1 MALAEII
8 TIGDELLIGQVVDT
22 NSAWIGQKLSDIGM
36 VVHQKSAVSD
46 AEKHIIDALNEAR
59 KRADVIILTGGLG
72 PTKDDL
78 TKYALCKY
86 FKSNLRFDD
95 QVFLEIEKIFSSR
108 GKEVTVINRRQAEV
122 PEKCTVIHN
131 LLGTAPGMWFD
142 VEGKVVVSMPG
153 VPHEMKAMM
162 ERDVLNLLKDKFKTP
177 CIIHQTIL
185 TQGVGESYLSD
196 LIENWENG
204 LPTGLKLAYLPHAG
218 MLRLRLTGT
227 GESESVLRK
236 SMDAE
241 IEKLYLLA
249 GEFIYGK
256 EDDTLEGLVGNL
268 LNQKKKTLSIAESC
282 TGGYISHRITTVP
295 GSSRYFIGSVVAYS
309 NSIKEE
315 MLGIGNQ
322 VLESQGSVSE
332 EVVKLMAFHVKEKFK
347 SDYSIACSGIA
358 GPDGGTHEK
367 PVGTVWVAIGTPDGV
382 VTNKLQLGNHRKQ
395 VIMETSLNA
404 LNMLR
409 KILLNQ

>member
-1 MALAEII
+1 MALAEVI

-22 NSAWIGQKLSDIGM
+22 NSAWIGQKLSDIGIM
-36 VVHQKSAVSD
+36 VHQKSAVSD

-108 GKEVTVINRRQAEV
+108 GKEVTAINRRHAEV

-185 TQGVGESYLSD
+185 TQGIGESYLSD

-204 LPTGLKLAYLPHAG
+204 LPPGIRLAYLPAAG

-236 SMDAE
+236 SMGAE
-241 IEKLYLLA
+241 IEKLHSLA
-249 GEFIYGK
+249 GEFIYGM
-256 EDDTLEGLVGNL
+256 EDETLEGLVGNL
-268 LNQKKKTLSIAESC
+268 LKQKKKTLSIAESC
-282 TGGYISHRITTVP
+282 TGGYISHRITSVP
-295 GSSRYFIGSVVAYS
+295 GSSNYFKGSIIAYS
-309 NSIKEE
+309 NSIKNE
-315 MLGIGNQ
+315 MLGIKNEI
-322 VLESQGSVSE
+322 LNAEGSVSE
-332 EVVKLMAFHVKEKFK
+332 KVVSEMALHVREKFK
-347 SDYSIACSGIA
+347 TDYSIACSGIA
-358 GPDGGTHEK
+358 GPDGGTKDK

-382 VTNKLQLGNHRKQ
+382 VTRKLQLGNHRQ
-395 VIMETSLNA
+395 WVIQETSLNS

-409 KILLNQ
+409 KLLLNK